1 MNELCKKY
9 RNNQRYCEYY
19 NRNHEKRN
27 GGTKKMTKKKT
38 EKKQEEKKQ
47 KKVLTLEEKYQNLL
61 AENAELK
68 DKWIRNTA
76 EFENFRRRTIS
87 EKSDWIKNATE
98 RIVLELCD
106 VVDNFERAMHPEV
119 EKNRESYEKGIELIF
134 QQLDGVLK
142 KEGVEKIEALE
153 QEFDPQFHEALA
165 HIPSELEDNKIV
177 AVIQNGYTMN
187 SKVIRPARVAVSN
200 GEKPED
206 ISSEQNEQKRKKK
219 K

>member
-1 MNELCKKY
+1 
-9 RNNQRYCEYY
+9 
-19 NRNHEKRN
+19 
-27 GGTKKMTKKKT
+27 MTKKKT
-38 EKKQEEKKQ
+38 EKKQNEKKQ
-47 KKVLTLEEKYQNLL
+47 EKVLTVEEKYLNLL

-68 DKWIRNTA
+68 DKWIRNAA
-76 EFENFRRRTIS
+76 EFENFRRRSIS

-106 VVDNFERAMHPEV
+106 VVDNFERAMHPEA

-142 KEGVEKIEALE
+142 KEGVEKIEALGK
-153 QEFDPQFHEALA
+153 EFDPQFHEALV
-165 HIPSELEDNKIV
+165 HIPSELEDNKIA

-200 GEKPED
+200 GEKLESVKPKKD
-206 ISSEQNEQKRKKK
+206 KKK
-219 K
+219 KNKA

>member
-1 MNELCKKY
+1 
-9 RNNQRYCEYY
+9 
-19 NRNHEKRN
+19 
-27 GGTKKMTKKKT
+27 MTKKKT
-38 EKKQEEKKQ
+38 EKDLKNKDVKNEEKKQ
-47 KKVLTLEEKYQNLL
+47 EKVLTLEEKYQDLL

-68 DKWIRNTA
+68 DKWVRNAA

-106 VVDNFERAMHPEV
+106 VVDNFERALHPDA
-119 EKNRESYEKGIELIF
+119 EKNRESYEKGIDLIF

-142 KEGVEKIEALE
+142 KEGVKKIEALGE
-153 QEFDPQFHEALA
+153 EFDPQFHEALA
-165 HIPSELEDNKIV
+165 HIPSELKDNKIA

-200 GEKPED
+200 GEAPAETKKE
-206 ISSEQNEQKRKKK
+206 KKK
-219 K
+219 KNKV

>member
-1 MNELCKKY
+1 
-9 RNNQRYCEYY
+9 
-19 NRNHEKRN
+19 
-27 GGTKKMTKKKT
+27 MTKKKV
-38 EKKQEEKKQ
+38 EKEIKKEEKKE
-47 KKVLTLEEKYQNLL
+47 KKLTLEEKHQDLL

-68 DKWIRNTA
+68 DKWVRNAA

-106 VVDNFERAMHPEV
+106 VVDNFERALHPEV
-119 EKNRESYEKGIELIF
+119 EKNRESYEKGIDLIF

-142 KEGVEKIEALE
+142 KEGVEKIEALGE
-153 QEFDPQFHEALA
+153 EFDPQFHEALA
-165 HIPSELEDNKIV
+165 HIPSELEDNKIA

-200 GEKPED
+200 GEAPE
-206 ISSEQNEQKRKKK
+206 ETKTKKEKKK
-219 K
+219 KNKA

>member
-1 MNELCKKY
+1 
-9 RNNQRYCEYY
+9 
-19 NRNHEKRN
+19 
-27 GGTKKMTKKKT
+27 MTKKKT
-38 EKKQEEKKQ
+38 EKNLNNKDLQKDKEQ
-47 KKVLTLEEKYQNLL
+47 KKELIIEEKYQDLL

-68 DKWIRNTA
+68 DKWVRNAA

-106 VVDNFERAMHPEV
+106 VVDNFERALLPDA
-119 EKNRESYEKGIELIF
+119 EKNRESFEKGIDLIF

-142 KEGVEKIEALE
+142 KEGVEKIEALKE
-153 QEFDPQFHEALA
+153 EFDPQFHEALA
-165 HIPSELEDNKIV
+165 HIPSELEDNKIA

-200 GEKPED
+200 GEKPEE
-206 ISSEQNEQKRKKK
+206 IKPKKEKKK
-219 K
+219 KNKV